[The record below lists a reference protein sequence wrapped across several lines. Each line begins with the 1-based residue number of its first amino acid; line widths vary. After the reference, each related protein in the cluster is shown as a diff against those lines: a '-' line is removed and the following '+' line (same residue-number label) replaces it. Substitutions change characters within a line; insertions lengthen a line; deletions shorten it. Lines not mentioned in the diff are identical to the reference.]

1 MWKRLKDERGSVNI
15 GGVMLLGIAMLIAAV
30 GAYFINPLISGFD
43 DARTHA
49 NISSFT
55 ALGTVVQIGPTLIVL
70 GYVIGMVAG
79 ASQPVDTMYPPSFP
93 QASISR
99 FVSL

>member
-1 MWKRLKDERGSVNI
+1 MWRRLRSQQGAVNI

-43 DARTHA
+43 DARTHS

-55 ALGTVVQIGPTLIVL
+55 ALSTVVQIGPTLIVL
-70 GYVIGMVAG
+70 GYVVAVG
-79 ASQPVDTMYPPSFP
+79 VVGFLGIKL
-93 QASISR
+93 IS
-99 FVSL
+99 SKGD